1 MPGDMPPRPNATH
14 RTGGRA
20 SPVAGFLQH
29 LRRDRRGSVSLF
41 FAGSATVLLGC
52 VALATEAG
60 SWYVSRRNAQNA
72 ADAAAGAAVLAL
84 AGGGNAAAGR
94 LAAEELARRNG
105 FQAATGTT
113 VTVNIPPSAG
123 PFAGDATAAE
133 VVIRQTQ
140 SLLLAGL
147 FTDTPPAV
155 QVRAVARAFG
165 TSDVCAL
172 ALRGSISMGG
182 NSFTSGEGCVLA
194 SNNRGTGSISVTGS
208 AEIIAD
214 SLSASGTCVGC
225 NSPTAVRLTRPYAEY
240 QPPARNPYAALDDI
254 VQPSFSGC
262 VQVPASG
269 VLTPFDPAKPS
280 AYCGISLSGNKTLTF
295 TPGHYY
301 IRNGGF
307 DIQSGTVLCSGCT
320 GGKGVTI
327 VFTGDPAQ
335 IGGPSINANASV
347 TLVAP
352 AANPVDPRYNGVLFH
367 RDDRAPVGSLVTIN
381 GGAAT
386 TLAGGMY
393 FPTSLVRF
401 NGNAEVRNSS
411 CIALVADTLDFTG
424 TADVYLDVSGCPA
437 YATPVPRTITV
448 RLSE

>member
-1 MPGDMPPRPNATH
+1 
-14 RTGGRA
+14 
-20 SPVAGFLQH
+20 
-29 LRRDRRGSVSLF
+29 
-41 FAGSATVLLGC
+41 
-52 VALATEAG
+52 
-60 SWYVSRRNAQNA
+60 
-72 ADAAAGAAVLAL
+72 
-84 AGGGNAAAGR
+84 
-94 LAAEELARRNG
+94 
-105 FQAATGTT
+105 
-113 VTVNIPPSAG
+113 
-123 PFAGDATAAE
+123 
-133 VVIRQTQ
+133 
-140 SLLLAGL
+140 
-147 FTDTPPAV
+147 V
-155 QVRAVARAFG
+155 QVRAVARAVG

-214 SLSASGTCVGC
+214 SLSASGTCAGC
-225 NSPTAVRLTRPYAEY
+225 NSPTAVRLSRPYAEY

-254 VQPSFSGC
+254 VQPSFNGC
-262 VQVPASG
+262 VQVPSSG
-269 VLTPFDPAKPS
+269 VLTPFNPAQPS
-280 AYCGISLSGNKTLTF
+280 AYCGISLNGNRTLTF
-295 TPGHYY
+295 KPGHYY
-301 IRNGGF
+301 IRNGSL
-307 DIQSGTVLCSGCT
+307 DIQSGTVLCDGCT
-320 GGKGVTI
+320 GGQGVTI
-327 VFTGDPAQ
+327 VFTGDPAL

-352 AANPVDPRYNGVLFH
+352 SANPVDARYNGVLFH
-367 RDDRAPVGSLVTIN
+367 REERATLGSTVTIN
-381 GGAAT
+381 GGART

-437 YATPVPRTITV
+437 YGTPVARTVTV